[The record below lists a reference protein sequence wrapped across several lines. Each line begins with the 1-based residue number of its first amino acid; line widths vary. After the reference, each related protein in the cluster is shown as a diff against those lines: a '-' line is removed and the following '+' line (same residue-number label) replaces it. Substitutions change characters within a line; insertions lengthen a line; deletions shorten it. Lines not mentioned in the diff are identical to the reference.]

1 MFFRIRDLAAA
12 IALAAGALGLAA
24 PARAE
29 TPWVDTHMHLVGDHT
44 GNFASALA
52 EAVAAM
58 DQAGVRRAIVLPT
71 PQTSEVPRFYDHGD
85 FAASLKR
92 YPGRFAFLGG
102 AALNRLIHDTAPDR
116 VDAALR
122 ARFERLAGE
131 VLAAGAA
138 GFGEMGVHHLSVTPG
153 HIYSDAPADHPL
165 FLLLADIAARR
176 NVPIDMHLDG
186 VAEDMPLP
194 QGLAAP
200 PNPRTLR
207 ANLAAFER
215 LLAHNRQARIVW
227 AHAGSDQLGHSSP
240 QLAHELL
247 GRHPNLFMSLRLMPG
262 RAPQNHTLTPNMQ
275 VQPQW
280 QRVFRAFPDRF
291 TIGTDQFF
299 ASPGG
304 PGGRGLG
311 PAAVFAGLSARN
323 RERTLAF
330 LAALPPDLLAPI
342 ARDNALRIYNLKP

>member
-1 MFFRIRDLAAA
+1 MFTRYRELAAA
-12 IALAAGALGLAA
+12 AALAAGLFGFAA

-29 TPWVDTHMHLVGDHT
+29 TPWIDTHMHLIGDHT

-58 DQAGVRRAIVLPT
+58 DRAGTRRAIVLPT
-71 PQTSEVPRFYDHGD
+71 PQTSEVPRFHDHGD
-85 FAASLKR
+85 FAGSLKR

-122 ARFERLAGE
+122 ARFERMAEE
-131 VLAAGAA
+131 VLAAGAV
-138 GFGEMGVHHLSVTPG
+138 GFGEMGVHHLSITQG
-153 HIYSDAPADHPL
+153 HIYSEAPADHPL

-194 QGLAAP
+194 HGLAP
-200 PNPRTLR
+200 PNPKTLR

-215 LLAHNRQARIVW
+215 LLAHNRQARIIW

-240 QLAHELL
+240 QRAHELL

-280 QRVFRAFPDRF
+280 LRVFRAFPDRF

-299 ASPGG
+299 AP
-304 PGGRGLG
+304 PGGRGSG
-311 PAAVFAGLSARN
+311 PGTVFAGLSARN

-330 LAALPPDLLAPI
+330 LAALPPDLQAPI
-342 ARDNALRIYNLKP
+342 ARDNALRIYNLTP